1 MSFLADDD
9 RILIMGYGT
18 HAMVGDAYGLFGLP
32 PQRGHDY
39 SLPLDAMK
47 RLVEVGIR
55 TIQLPCPW
63 MVVEPTY
70 RKRRNWYEQDE
81 LVGRARQAGLNV
93 MLGVYYAPPREC
105 DPDWY
110 ARFENGMPLLSFSI
124 WNHDAWAYE
133 ENFVKAVA
141 KRYCKDDPG
150 VMMYSCLSFDGE
162 TLMGHEPQWY
172 DKAGLASFECWV
184 ADKEKNLANAKSS
197 GWLCESVL
205 SKFVAWQKVLHKYQE
220 HNDVWTALHPMIN
233 PYPTGTQ
240 YVRELYKR
248 FAHDLPESELF
259 WQLYTYY
266 GHGPDYR
273 KQWREW
279 AKEMNAQLVGG
290 AEYCKGMREY
300 SVADAKKDGNR
311 LLCGVLHP
319 WQPDLFMT
327 DEMFDTLAWGVKEL
341 GGEGA
346 AR

>member
-1 MSFLADDD
+1 M
-9 RILIMGYGT
+9 
-18 HAMVGDAYGLFGLP
+18 
-32 PQRGHDY
+32 GHD
-39 SLPLDAMK
+39 
-47 RLVEVGIR
+47 
-55 TIQLPCPW
+55 
-63 MVVEPTY
+63 
-70 RKRRNWYEQDE
+70 
-81 LVGRARQAGLNV
+81 
-93 MLGVYYAPPREC
+93 
-105 DPDWY
+105 
-110 ARFENGMPLLSFSI
+110 
-124 WNHDAWAYE
+124 
-133 ENFVKAVA
+133 
-141 KRYCKDDPG
+141 
-150 VMMYSCLSFDGE
+150 
-162 TLMGHEPQWY
+162 PQWY

-184 ADKEKNLANAKSS
+184 ADKEKNLANSKTS

-220 HNDVWTALHPMIN
+220 HNDVWTSLHPMIT